1 MMRAK
6 QIAKIITDILMTIIL
21 LLLMA
26 YSMVGEAAHEWLGI
40 GMFVLFILHHVLNSS
55 WSRNLCKGRY
65 TPFRILQTALVVL
78 VLISMIGSMISG
90 IVLSR
95 HALAFLPITSGQS
108 WARTLHMIS
117 AYWGFVLMSLH
128 LGLHWNIMLAMAGKI
143 VKKPSVP
150 RTWVLRIAG
159 CLIAAY
165 GAYAFAQRGVGR
177 YMTLQD
183 QFVFF
188 DFSELLILFLL
199 DYVATMGLFVFI
211 GYYLAKALM
220 HFNTRTLP

>member
-1 MMRAK
+1 M
-6 QIAKIITDILMTIIL
+6 
-21 LLLMA
+21 
-26 YSMVGEAAHEWLGI
+26 
-40 GMFVLFILHHVLNSS
+40 
-55 WSRNLCKGRY
+55 
-65 TPFRILQTALVVL
+65 
-78 VLISMIGSMISG
+78 
-90 IVLSR
+90 LSV
-95 HALAFLPITSGQS
+95 
-108 WARTLHMIS
+108 
-117 AYWGFVLMSLH
+117 YWGFVLMSLH
-128 LGLHWNIMLAMAGKI
+128 LGLHWSIMLAMAGKI

>member
-1 MMRAK
+1 MRAK

-40 GMFVLFILHHVLNSS
+40 GMFVLFISHHVLNSS

-65 TPFRILQTALVVL
+65 TPFRILHTALVVL

-108 WARTLHMIS
+108 WARTLHLIS